1 MSGIDLRL
9 CVRVKNDHFGSECGG
24 MFLYKMAL
32 LCDVLTGMLYGP
44 GPWCRS
50 GPGGCPNIGAMAGS
64 TSGQSPADPKLYIH
78 NLAQT
83 RKHGALVTNLSLV
96 LSSRRNLD
104 HCCVYVLSVGVGD
117 MMEDDIWTTGHV

>member
-1 MSGIDLRL
+1 MSWIDLGL
-9 CVRVKNDHFGSECGG
+9 WVRVKNDHFGVNAEAC
-24 MFLYKMAL
+24 FLYKMAL

-83 RKHGALVTNLSLV
+83 RKHGALVTILLLGALIQEKSGPL
-96 LSSRRNLD
+96 L
-104 HCCVYVLSVGVGD
+104 CWC
-117 MMEDDIWTTGHV
+117 W